1 MNKNSVLKIV
11 NPVLAILMLNQ
22 PFSALLYSVTDWDA
36 FESLHI
42 GGGILLVVLAAVH
55 LMLNWKWVTTNF
67 FKNDKTKKAS

>member
-1 MNKNSVLKIV
+1 MNKNSALKVV

-22 PFSALLYSVTDWDA
+22 PFSGLLYSVTDWDT

-55 LMLNWKWVTTNF
+55 LMLNWKWVSTNF
-67 FKNDKTKKAS
+67 FKNDKKKKD